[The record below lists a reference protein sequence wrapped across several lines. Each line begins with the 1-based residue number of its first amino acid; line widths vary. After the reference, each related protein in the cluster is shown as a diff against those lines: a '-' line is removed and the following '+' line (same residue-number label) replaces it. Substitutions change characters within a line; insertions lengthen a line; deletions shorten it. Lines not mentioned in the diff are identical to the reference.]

1 METIKAGNKGY
12 GAEITVV
19 TYSERKKETDERS
32 KFRILLSFGQHGR
45 ELITTELALRILSI
59 LSGEQSLP
67 NMDQASLNTTLD
79 KLVIKASS
87 YCRYSTGEIINM
99 LLSNC
104 LSGDSDENYV
114 YKIDANM
121 LDFILTEIC

>member
-1 METIKAGNKGY
+1 MLAMETIKAGNKGY

-87 YCRYSTGEIINM
+87 YCRCNCVNNESNM
-99 LLSNC
+99 ELGS
-104 LSGDSDENYV
+104 
-114 YKIDANM
+114 ANQ
-121 LDFILTEIC
+121 DFSEVS